1 MGIAGAIF
9 EGSVARASALTL
21 EQERRDR
28 ARQLQ
33 ELDDLLESV
42 ESQNLQTQQGVPER
56 VTAQIAAVARTLA
69 IPPPTAV
76 LRARSGARLHEA
88 LLAWQGAVLDSLRP
102 HRLSFR
108 DRFD

>member
-9 EGSVARASALTL
+9 EGSRAQASALTL
-21 EQERRDR
+21 EQERRDH

-42 ESQNLQTQQGVPER
+42 ESQNLHTEHGVPVG

-69 IPPPTAV
+69 VPPPPAV
-76 LRARSGARLHEA
+76 LRAKSGARLHEA
-88 LLAWQGAVLDSLRP
+88 LLAWQGALLDTLRP
-102 HRLSFR
+102 HRLRFA